1 MKEHVQ
7 VLADHKDHKCTFCDK
22 SFSRAG
28 HLKGHIH
35 AVHEGLKNHK
45 CKSCGK
51 LFSQA
56 DYLKRHIDTVHEGR
70 KDHKCKSSG
79 KLFSLADYLK
89 YKRITNVPLFLE

>member
-1 MKEHVQ
+1 MRLSPSEQ
-7 VLADHKDHKCTFCDK
+7 FIILLQTLLE
-22 SFSRAG
+22 
-28 HLKGHIH
+28 LKHIIF
-35 AVHEGLKNHK
+35 LID
-45 CKSCGK
+45 CKQPPE
-51 LFSQA
+51 FSQA